1 MKTSTG
7 DLAVVHMGGPQTVR
21 FNMPSGDFDYLLF
34 VPVGGS
40 IGTGV
45 NISVAKGT
53 GQITISW
60 SGGGKL
66 QYTDV
71 LGAGAN

>member
-1 MKTSTG
+1 
-7 DLAVVHMGGPQTVR
+7 
-21 FNMPSGDFDYLLF
+21 
-34 VPVGGS
+34 
-40 IGTGV
+40 V

-71 LGAGAN
+71 LGAGANWTDVPNGNTGSVTVPTDQAKRFYRVQVSP